1 MNDFLLPGEMESIR
15 RDVASLVNGSAGVD
29 VVLHWTA
36 ETAADVESADVY
48 GERATQVS
56 RQETVRCHVS
66 ILTDS
71 DVKRLGPVDAQEGDA
86 YLIFGPD
93 VDLKTDSQGDE
104 RKGLWFEIDGLGSFI
119 QEEKQSLAAHAH
131 AILFTGKLMPGR
143 EVFARAK
150 R

>member
-1 MNDFLLPGEMESIR
+1 MTDFLLPGEMESIR

-36 ETAADVESADVY
+36 GSGAKDVY
-48 GERATQVS
+48 GEDATQEA
-56 RQETVRCHVS
+56 RQETVRGHVS
-66 ILTDS
+66 VLTDS
-71 DVKRLGPVDAQEGDA
+71 DVKKLGPVDAQEGDA
-86 YLIFGPD
+86 YIIFAPD
-93 VDLKTDSQGDE
+93 VNLKTDSQGSE

-143 EVFARAK
+143 EIFARAK